1 MIKKIDQDNNYDIPL
16 MSQNISTIE
25 VGNYS
30 EIYSTFIKFIG
41 TKVLIITDI
50 DTYSFTDDVD
60 DNGKPKKNRDGS
72 IKKKQTPCRV
82 SDGKY
87 TSNSSLKFYLKD
99 QLETNTGTEK
109 DILTNLELRE
119 KVVSADEVYNEET
132 GKTEIVWK
140 SDKDGKVLIVY
151 QIGEVNHEGVT
162 YNARSFEDAFFH
174 INKKLFTELDED
186 DNEKKIQKCAETFQG
201 LKNIELIFDNK
212 KDSFDLAKDCVNK
225 KPSLA
230 MDILLNSKSDDKNDF
245 INWQVPQY
253 IREGLEWLQKD

>member
-1 MIKKIDQDNNYDIPL
+1 M
-16 MSQNISTIE
+16 
-25 VGNYS
+25 
-30 EIYSTFIKFIG
+30 
-41 TKVLIITDI
+41 
-50 DTYSFTDDVD
+50 
-60 DNGKPKKNRDGS
+60 
-72 IKKKQTPCRV
+72 
-82 SDGKY
+82 
-87 TSNSSLKFYLKD
+87 
-99 QLETNTGTEK
+99 
-109 DILTNLELRE
+109 TNLELKE
-119 KVVSADEVYNEET
+119 KVVSADEIYNEET

-140 SDKDGKVLIVY
+140 ADKDGKVLIVY
-151 QIGEVNHEGVT
+151 QIGEVNYEGVT